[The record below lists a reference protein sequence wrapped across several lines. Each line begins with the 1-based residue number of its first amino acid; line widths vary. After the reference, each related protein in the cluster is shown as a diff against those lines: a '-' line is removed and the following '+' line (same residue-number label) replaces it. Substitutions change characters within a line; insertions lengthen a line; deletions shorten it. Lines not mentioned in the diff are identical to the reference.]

1 MARKLAAKCALATRI
16 DALADDSK
24 GCEVGMEC
32 RAGLEAVLRAEQER
46 GPKKI
51 GGATH
56 KHEKYH
62 FKRCDILFL
71 KKCRRPFLSG

>member
-62 FKRCDILFL
+62 FKRCDILF
-71 KKCRRPFLSG
+71 